1 MLRGAL
7 GKVKGRGLS
16 ERWVRRTGYACQY
29 QALRVGSDGHLQLD
43 KGLQL
48 VYVWANTNGVQSRK
62 AAAEPDENLILGLEP
77 QGGAMNKN

>member
-1 MLRGAL
+1 LLPYDGDPVAVHCCEEPWVKS
-7 GKVKGRGLS
+7 KV
-16 ERWVRRTGYACQY
+16 ADFPN
-29 QALRVGSDGHLQLD
+29 AGSGGQELD

-77 QGGAMNKN
+77 KGGAMNKN